1 MTFVRDYPLESPSLQ
16 ETRMITVFLP
26 DPYRPTAGLPVVF
39 CADGQAVHGF
49 SGRLSYAIQRQEA
62 PPVILIGVHSDPAYR
77 AREYLDG
84 MDAQRFQAHERFFV
98 DEVQRWATSEFQL
111 SLDRLRCGVFGFSN
125 GGAFAL
131 SMGVRHREK
140 YGVVI
145 AFSIAGGPR
154 RVRESEYTRRPI
166 ARYYLS
172 AGTREIPFLKTTRA
186 VARRLEK
193 HGVEHILTQR
203 EAGHDFD
210 FWNSE
215 LCEAVS
221 WAFPQDKSTWLTRLS
236 KACLNRIRAT

>member
-16 ETRMITVFLP
+16 ETRMVTVFLP
-26 DPYRPTAGLPVVF
+26 DGYRPTSGYPVVF
-39 CADGQAVHGF
+39 CADGQAVYGF
-49 SGRLSYAIQRQEA
+49 SGLLSHAIQRQET
-62 PPVILIGVHSDPAYR
+62 PPVVLIGVHSDPAYR

-84 MDAQRFQAHERFFV
+84 VNAERFRAHERFFTE
-98 DEVQRWATSEFQL
+98 EVYLWALSEFHF
-111 SLDRLRCGVFGFSN
+111 SLDRLRCAVFGFSN

-154 RVRESEYTRRPI
+154 RVRESEYARRPI

-172 AGTREIPFLKTTRA
+172 AGTREIPFLNTVRA
-186 VARRLEK
+186 VARLLET
-193 HGVEHILTQR
+193 HGVEHIITQR
-203 EAGHDFD
+203 EARHDFS

-221 WAFPQDKSTWLTRLS
+221 WAFPRD
-236 KACLNRIRAT
+236 